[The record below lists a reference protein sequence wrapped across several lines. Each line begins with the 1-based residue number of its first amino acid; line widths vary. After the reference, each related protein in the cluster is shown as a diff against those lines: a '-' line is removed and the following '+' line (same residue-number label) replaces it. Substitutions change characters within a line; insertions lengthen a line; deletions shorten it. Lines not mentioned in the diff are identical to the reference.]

1 MTAKLDDVTREV
13 IRNALPAVANEMR
26 SERRP
31 CRNRTRE
38 KCDKIRS
45 RKRETRGE
53 GMIAAMTGRGL
64 RRPVLDHRRCDEF
77 GGLPLPSGERA
88 GVRGLGSTD
97 KPEPLTPP
105 LSLRER
111 EQTEC
116 AVRHVTQFP
125 LLPAHR
131 RKSARQQLV
140 ALFLASAV
148 LSAGLLT
155 AASAETLRVGKA
167 GRDAFSFV
175 PADIGA
181 RTGIFRQHSVD
192 IEISSF
198 GGDARLQ
205 QAMAADGID
214 VGLGSGPGLAF
225 VVKGSPVKGIA
236 AMAGP
241 PLLFALVVRNDAAV
255 ASLDDLRGRK
265 VGVSTVGS
273 VTSWIISEV
282 SRQKGWGYDG
292 MAQVPIGDDANRIAA
307 LKTRSLDGAIVNLAQ
322 ALNFVQRGEGKV
334 LLRFGELVKDFHIHV
349 IFATDKAIAGK
360 PEALRGFLK
369 GWFQT
374 IAFMRKNRSETVEIA
389 KDVMGT
395 DAQTTNAIYDELMP
409 MFSDTGRFD
418 PNALSV
424 LRKSFVEMKTLPEE
438 PDMSKLY
445 TEAFLP
451 ANQGQMR

>member
-1 MTAKLDDVTREV
+1 MTARLDAVTLEV

-64 RRPVLDHRRCDEF
+64 RPPD
-77 GGLPLPSGERA
+77 A
-88 GVRGLGSTD
+88 YGS
-97 KPEPLTPP
+97 
-105 LSLRER
+105 
-111 EQTEC
+111 
-116 AVRHVTQFP
+116 V
-125 LLPAHR
+125 R
-131 RKSARQQLV
+131 RKPGTL
-140 ALFLASAV
+140 LLASA
-148 LSAGLLT
+148 LLLAGALIPV
-155 AASAETLRVGKA
+155 AAETLRVGKA

-181 RTGIFRQHSVD
+181 RTGIFRQYGVD

-225 VVKGSPVKGIA
+225 VAKGSPVKGIA

-255 ASLDDLRGRK
+255 ASLDDLKGRK

-322 ALNFVQRGEGKV
+322 ALNFVQRGEGRV

-369 GWFQT
+369 GWLQT
-374 IAFMRKNRSETVEIA
+374 IAFMRKNRNETVEIA

-418 PNALSV
+418 PNALAV

-451 ANQGQMR
+451 TN